1 MVERLHLALLKVF
14 RHLPRRVRIAIVHLL
29 SPGYSVG
36 AMCMVERGDGAIL
49 LVQHSYRKE
58 WGFPGGLA
66 KRGEE
71 IRHAA
76 VRETLE
82 EVNLPIELVGEPAV
96 VVAPESKRVDVVF
109 RARPA
114 GDAAIDQLRPSS
126 PEIVVCKW
134 FPQTALPELQ
144 HEAAGALVALARSS
158 RSPQA
163 TPLVPGGRRWYDR
176 LQRADD

>member
-1 MVERLHLALLKVF
+1 MVQRLHLALLKVF
-14 RHLPRRVRIAIVHLL
+14 RYLPRRVRVAIVHLL

-36 AMCMVERGDGAIL
+36 AMCLVERDGALL

-71 IRHAA
+71 IRAAA
-76 VRETLE
+76 VRETME

-114 GDAAIDQLRPSS
+114 DDAAIEQLRPSS
-126 PEIVVCKW
+126 PEIVVCRW

-176 LQRADD
+176 LAQTEE